1 MVVIVVVLL
10 SINRS
15 LSRSTNTGYSNH
27 YPVISHTYYFH
38 IVTLPSSSYFQ
49 SLHIPCVTAQ
59 LQFPSW
65 LQCLH
70 GSLLFFILL
79 ISFQCIYL
87 LSCSIPQVLV
97 GICIYTCHC
106 HVAHTTPQ
114 QCHCHTVVVSCVTV
128 QQVSLSLCSSN
139 SLSVQKSPPPSD
151 ENTDVVHP
159 DGDAGFPD
167 PQLQHLPQI

>member
-1 MVVIVVVLL
+1 MSSKLFSKSFISPLSQSSIVSISNKNLIKQFLNFFNTMFNHLMVVIVVVLL

-79 ISFQCIYL
+79 ISF
-87 LSCSIPQVLV
+87 
-97 GICIYTCHC
+97 
-106 HVAHTTPQ
+106 
-114 QCHCHTVVVSCVTV
+114 
-128 QQVSLSLCSSN
+128 
-139 SLSVQKSPPPSD
+139 
-151 ENTDVVHP
+151 
-159 DGDAGFPD
+159 
-167 PQLQHLPQI
+167 